1 MKNNTSKNA
10 NYTVNEFKELCIK
23 IAKLTDEQFNEVV
36 NRFYQERNQQC
47 D

>member
-1 MKNNTSKNA
+1 MNTTNKTNICT
-10 NYTVNEFKELCIK
+10 YNEFKELCIK

-36 NRFYQERNQQC
+36 NRFYQERNQQY